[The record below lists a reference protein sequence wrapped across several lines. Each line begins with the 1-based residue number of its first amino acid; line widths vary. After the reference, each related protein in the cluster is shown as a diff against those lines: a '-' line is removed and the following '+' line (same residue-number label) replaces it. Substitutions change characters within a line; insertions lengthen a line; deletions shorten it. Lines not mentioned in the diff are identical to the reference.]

1 MPPPHPQRL
10 GDLPASCPDL
20 PGLHLLVGR
29 GVSRPFPFLGFL
41 QKYSVYAQDYLQT
54 SPLLHRGAGGGG
66 TQIIFR
72 TPQHPQTWLVFFFG
86 RGGSSGAEGRG
97 EPRRGRAE
105 PFRSRCR
112 CPDQNPDGFGAVTEP
127 PRSHPE
133 PQRAAESAAGCGR
146 KRSERD
152 EAAGGREQGEKRQE
166 EGSSIAQRACPKTP
180 PGAPC
185 CSPGWCPPPRI
196 AFSAQFAPNG
206 PKRPQTKAAL
216 LAGCRLTL
224 AAGLSAPCGSQQ
236 RARGLAE

>member
-1 MPPPHPQRL
+1 MHKTIYRRAL
-10 GDLPASCPDL
+10 SCIEAP
-20 PGLHLLVGR
+20 
-29 GVSRPFPFLGFL
+29 
-41 QKYSVYAQDYLQT
+41 
-54 SPLLHRGAGGGG
+54 GGGG

-180 PGAPC
+180 PGAPR
-185 CSPGWCPPPRI
+185 CSPGWCVPPPRI

-206 PKRPQTKAAL
+206 PKRPQNKAAL